1 LKLPISIIISLIILK
16 MIPKNYICIILARK
30 GSKRIKN
37 KNLVK
42 INGTP
47 LIEYT
52 LNSIKKL
59 MALNNIFIS
68 TNDTKIMKVA
78 KKHNINIV
86 KRPAKLC
93 RDSSSSEDGL
103 IHAIK
108 LIQVKKNFEN
118 VIFLQPTSPLRD
130 SLDIINCVN
139 KYKKKPLDSIFSAFI
154 AKRFIWLK
162 NKKLNSLTFNFKK
175 RKRSQNL
182 RKLIIENGAIFIFN
196 SKKFLLSK
204 NRIFGKFDF
213 YEMEENKSFDID
225 DIQDLKIVKKLL
237 K

>member
-1 LKLPISIIISLIILK
+1 

-52 LNSIKKL
+52 LNSIKKI
-59 MALNNIFIS
+59 MPLNNIFIS

-78 KKHNINIV
+78 KKHNINII

-93 RDSSSSEDGL
+93 RDNSSSEDGL

-108 LIQVKKNFEN
+108 LIQIKKKFEN
-118 VIFLQPTSPLRD
+118 VIFLQPTSPLRKA
-130 SLDIINCVN
+130 SSEPSG
-139 KYKKKPLDSIFSAFI
+139 PLCSNPLRPSVGIW
-154 AKRFIWLK
+154 AKRLANTSAQFSMASRSFLPRPSRSFL
-162 NKKLNSLTFNFKK
+162 NKRFMPSL
-175 RKRSQNL
+175 
-182 RKLIIENGAIFIFN
+182 A
-196 SKKFLLSK
+196 
-204 NRIFGKFDF
+204 
-213 YEMEENKSFDID
+213 
-225 DIQDLKIVKKLL
+225 VC
-237 K
+237 

>member
-1 LKLPISIIISLIILK
+1 MTNIKKLLLISFSVSYWLIICLSDQLSQP
-16 MIPKNYICIILARK
+16 IIGPFHIICIILARK

-108 LIQVKKNFEN
+108 LIPDDGRISAMIAGLSEDS
-118 VIFLQPTSPLRD
+118 FL
-130 SLDIINCVN
+130 
-139 KYKKKPLDSIFSAFI
+139 
-154 AKRFIWLK
+154 
-162 NKKLNSLTFNFKK
+162 
-175 RKRSQNL
+175 
-182 RKLIIENGAIFIFN
+182 
-196 SKKFLLSK
+196 
-204 NRIFGKFDF
+204 
-213 YEMEENKSFDID
+213 
-225 DIQDLKIVKKLL
+225 
-237 K
+237 